1 MKKILFILVFLTL
14 SSNSYSESLGKNK
27 TINDYLDNGYQV
39 QSISILDKDKLL
51 YNLIM
56 EKSKEKIFEPKIIG
70 CIYNLNTQISDCFK
84 P

>member
-1 MKKILFILVFLTL
+1 MKKILFILVFLIL
-14 SSNSYSESLGKNK
+14 SSNSYLESLGKNK

-56 EKSKEKIFEPKIIG
+56 SNSEEKIFEPKIIG